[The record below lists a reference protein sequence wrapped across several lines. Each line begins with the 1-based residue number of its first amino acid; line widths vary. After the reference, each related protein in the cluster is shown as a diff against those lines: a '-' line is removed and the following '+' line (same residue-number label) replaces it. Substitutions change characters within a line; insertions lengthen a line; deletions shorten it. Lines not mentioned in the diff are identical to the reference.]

1 MHLPLLHEKVLHAL
15 WNLPL
20 LLEEV
25 IKLIPISELSLEE
38 VMKLVPTSALLLKEV
53 VKLVPISV
61 LLLKEVVKLV
71 PILLLLREEE
81 AKLEATAEVAALRPL
96 RLGVGGGL
104 EVRPGMMLE
113 DFAAQRLAVDVRVN
127 LGGSDFLVPQ
137 HLLDGAEVGPALE
150 EVRREG
156 VAEGMRADGLVDTRE
171 RGLLLDDGENHDA
184 GEGRTATVEEKVVL
198 VAGLGGDGL
207 AVGQVEADFAEGGLG
222 DGDEALLAALAPDAD
237 KLFPAVNV
245 AVPEVYQLGDTEAA
259 AVEHLEHGT
268 VAVALGLAEVDAG
281 EDGVDFIDGE
291 DLGEAHPNLGGLE
304 ELRRVGVE
312 VIFEDEVMVERL
324 DTRDDTRLR
333 AGMDA
338 DVAEL
343 GDELLEVVV
352 GDVEDRLAEVVGE
365 AVELVHVADVSLYR
379 IGGKATLEL
388 EEILVRLEEVP
399 LYLLI
404 IHNS

>member
-1 MHLPLLHEKVLHAL
+1 MHLPLLHEKVLRALLLLPLLHEKVLRALLNLPLLHEKVLRALLNLPLLHGKVLHAL
-15 WNLPL
+15 LNLPL
-20 LLEEV
+20 LL
-25 IKLIPISELSLEE
+25 
-38 VMKLVPTSALLLKEV
+38 
-53 VKLVPISV
+53 
-61 LLLKEVVKLV
+61 
-71 PILLLLREEE
+71 EEE

-104 EVRPGMMLE
+104 KVRPGVVLE
-113 DFAAQRLAVDVRVN
+113 DFLAQRLAVDVRIN

-137 HLLDGAEVGPALE
+137 HRLDGAEVGPALE

-156 VAEGMRADGLVDTRE
+156 VAEGVRADGLVDTRE
-171 RGLLLDDGENHDA
+171 RGLLLDDGEDHDA
-184 GEGRTATVEEKVVL
+184 GEGRAATVEEKVVL
-198 VAGLGGDGL
+198 EAGLGGDGL
-207 AVGQVEADFAEGGLG
+207 AVGQVEADFVEGGLG
-222 DGDEALLAALAPDAD
+222 DGDEALLAALAPDTD
-237 KLFPAVNV
+237 KLFLGINV

-259 AVEHLEHGT
+259 AVEHLEHGA

-291 DLGEAHPNLGGLE
+291 DLGEAHPNLGRFE

-324 DTRDDTRLR
+324 DTGDDTRLR

-365 AVELVHVADVSLYR
+365 AVELVHIADVSLYR

-388 EEILVRLEEVP
+388 EEVLVRLEEVP
-399 LYLLI
+399 LFLLI

>member
-1 MHLPLLHEKVLHAL
+1 MHLPLLHGKILHALLNLPLLHEKVLRALLHLPLLHEKVLRAL
-15 WNLPL
+15 LNLPL
-20 LLEEV
+20 LL
-25 IKLIPISELSLEE
+25 
-38 VMKLVPTSALLLKEV
+38 
-53 VKLVPISV
+53 
-61 LLLKEVVKLV
+61 
-71 PILLLLREEE
+71 EEE

-104 EVRPGMMLE
+104 KVRPGVVLE
-113 DFAAQRLAVDVRVN
+113 DFLAQRLAVDVRIN

-137 HLLDGAEVGPALE
+137 HRLDGAEVGPALE

-156 VAEGMRADGLVDTRE
+156 VAEGVRADGLVDTRE

-184 GEGRTATVEEKVVL
+184 GESRAATVEEKVVL

-291 DLGEAHPNLGGLE
+291 DLGEAHPNLGRFE

-324 DTRDDTRLR
+324 DTGDDTRLR

-388 EEILVRLEEVP
+388 EEVLVRLEEVP

>member
-1 MHLPLLHEKVLHAL
+1 M
-15 WNLPL
+15 NLPL
-20 LLEEV
+20 LL
-25 IKLIPISELSLEE
+25 
-38 VMKLVPTSALLLKEV
+38 
-53 VKLVPISV
+53 
-61 LLLKEVVKLV
+61 
-71 PILLLLREEE
+71 EEE

-104 EVRPGMMLE
+104 KVRPGVVLE
-113 DFAAQRLAVDVRVN
+113 DFLAQRLAVDVRIN

-137 HLLDGAEVGPALE
+137 HRLDGAEVGPALE

-156 VAEGMRADGLVDTRE
+156 VAEGVRADGLVDTRE
-171 RGLLLDDGENHDA
+171 RGLLLDDGEDHDA
-184 GEGRTATVEEKVVL
+184 GEGRAATVEEKVVL
-198 VAGLGGDGL
+198 EAGLGGDGL
-207 AVGQVEADFAEGGLG
+207 AVEQVEADFVEGGLG
-222 DGDEALLAALAPDAD
+222 DGDEALLAALAPDTD
-237 KLFPAVNV
+237 KLFLGINV

-259 AVEHLEHGT
+259 AVEHLEHGA

-291 DLGEAHPNLGGLE
+291 DLGEAHPNLGRFE

-324 DTRDDTRLR
+324 DTGDDTRLR

-365 AVELVHVADVSLYR
+365 AVELVHIADVSLYR

-388 EEILVRLEEVP
+388 EEVLVRLEEVP
-399 LYLLI
+399 LFLLI

>member
-1 MHLPLLHEKVLHAL
+1 MHLPLLHEKVLRAL
-15 WNLPL
+15 LNLPL
-20 LLEEV
+20 LHGKILRA
-25 IKLIPISELSLEE
+25 LSNLPLLHGKVLRALSNLPLLLEE
-38 VMKLVPTSALLLKEV
+38 VMKLVPTSA
-53 VKLVPISV
+53 

-81 AKLEATAEVAALRPL
+81 AKLEATAEVAALRPFRL
-96 RLGVGGGL
+96 RVGGGL

-113 DFAAQRLAVDVRVN
+113 DFAAQRLAVDVRVD
-127 LGGSDFLVPQ
+127 LGCRDFLVPQ
-137 HLLDGAEVGPALE
+137 HRLDGAEVGPALE

-156 VAEGMRADGLVDTRE
+156 VAEGMRADGLVDARE

-184 GEGRTATVEEKVVL
+184 GEGRAATVEEKVVL

-207 AVGQVEADFAEGGLG
+207 AVRQVEADFAEGGLR

-259 AVEHLEHGT
+259 AVEHLEHGA

-291 DLGEAHPNLGGLE
+291 DLGEAHPNLGGFE

-324 DTRDDTRLR
+324 DTGDDTRLR

>member
-104 EVRPGMMLE
+104 KVRPGVVLE
-113 DFAAQRLAVDVRVN
+113 DFLAQRLAVDVRIN

-137 HLLDGAEVGPALE
+137 HRLDGAEVGPALE

-156 VAEGMRADGLVDTRE
+156 VAEGVRADGLVDTRE
-171 RGLLLDDGENHDA
+171 RGLLLDDGEDHDA
-184 GEGRTATVEEKVVL
+184 GEGRAATVEEKVVL
-198 VAGLGGDGL
+198 EAGLGGDGL
-207 AVGQVEADFAEGGLG
+207 AVGQVEADFVEGGLG
-222 DGDEALLAALAPDAD
+222 DGDEALLAALAPDTD
-237 KLFPAVNV
+237 KLFLGINV

-259 AVEHLEHGT
+259 AVEHLEHGA

-291 DLGEAHPNLGGLE
+291 DLGEAHPNLGRFE

-324 DTRDDTRLR
+324 DTGDDTRLR

-379 IGGKATLEL
+379 IGGKAALEL
-388 EEILVRLEEVP
+388 EEVLVRLEEVP
-399 LYLLI
+399 LFLLI

>member
-15 WNLPL
+15 LNLPLLHEKVLRALLLLPLLHEKVLRALLNLPLLHGKVLHALLNLPL
-20 LLEEV
+20 LL
-25 IKLIPISELSLEE
+25 
-38 VMKLVPTSALLLKEV
+38 
-53 VKLVPISV
+53 
-61 LLLKEVVKLV
+61 
-71 PILLLLREEE
+71 EEE

-104 EVRPGMMLE
+104 KVRPGVVLE
-113 DFAAQRLAVDVRVN
+113 DFLAQRLAVDVRIN

-137 HLLDGAEVGPALE
+137 HRLDGAEVGPALE

-156 VAEGMRADGLVDTRE
+156 VAEGVRADGLVDTRE
-171 RGLLLDDGENHDA
+171 RGLLLDDGEDHDA
-184 GEGRTATVEEKVVL
+184 GEGRAATVEEKVVL
-198 VAGLGGDGL
+198 EAGLGGDGL
-207 AVGQVEADFAEGGLG
+207 AVGQVEADFVEGGLG
-222 DGDEALLAALAPDAD
+222 DGDEALLAALAPDTD
-237 KLFPAVNV
+237 KLFLGINV

-259 AVEHLEHGT
+259 AVEHLEHGA

-291 DLGEAHPNLGGLE
+291 DLGEAHPNLGGFE

-324 DTRDDTRLR
+324 DTGDDTRLR

-379 IGGKATLEL
+379 IGGKAALEL
-388 EEILVRLEEVP
+388 EEVLVRLEEVP
-399 LYLLI
+399 LFLLI